1 MLIYITGSDD
11 YMKMAQSNSAIRDV
25 HKQVNNCLLS
35 MTYLLIYGH
44 PQCPLPVAKSGKKE
58 RHEGFRDR
66 FGKLDDLSSPALRR

>member
-1 MLIYITGSDD
+1 
-11 YMKMAQSNSAIRDV
+11 
-25 HKQVNNCLLS
+25 

-66 FGKLDDLSSPALRR
+66 FGKLDDLSSPALRRQTQSVYILYHGSFDIVTVNPRNVALRPVT

>member
-1 MLIYITGSDD
+1 
-11 YMKMAQSNSAIRDV
+11 
-25 HKQVNNCLLS
+25 

-58 RHEGFRDR
+58 RHEGLDR